1 MKKINTSPIS
11 GTLELLPS
19 DQAIFN
25 QIKTK
30 IIKAYHLHG
39 FQNIE
44 TPSIDRNEILFAK
57 AGGDT
62 EKQIYRVIKTTESA
76 EDSTESLKYD
86 HTVPLARYV
95 AEHESDL
102 NFPFKVMQ
110 IGKNFR
116 GERPQKGRY
125 REFYQC
131 DIDIIGRNNLPVS
144 YDAEIINTLSDALSS
159 FISVPLH
166 VRISNRKILSGLI
179 SMLGLVKKSAEIY
192 SLIDHSEKV
201 PAEKTKAGFK
211 ETLQDEKLADI
222 FLKFIDC
229 IDSSEEDAIITALEK
244 ILNIAEDYV
253 SANGKKSPEF
263 VKAVELYHAGVSE
276 LVAVCNLLSRLNIGR
291 SVYATADMRI
301 VRGLDYYT
309 GTVFETVLDDY
320 KGIGSICSGGR
331 YENLTSYYSDQKF
344 PGVGGSIG
352 LTRMFVTLKENGLLK
367 VDSADTLLVDYAIVP
382 IPNSDR
388 QDELRFFAEDVAA
401 TLRKDGKSV
410 DVILTEKKLRDQL
423 SYATKIASHV
433 IVVGEDE
440 LESRTVKAKDFNT
453 GKQMEIKLKI
463 GTK

>member
-11 GTLELLPS
+11 GMLELLPP

-25 QIKTK
+25 QIKSK
-30 IIKAYHLHG
+30 IAEAYRLHG

-86 HTVPLARYV
+86 HTVTLARFV

-131 DIDIIGRNNLPVS
+131 DIDIIGRNNLPIH
-144 YDAEIINTLSDALSS
+144 YDAEIINALSDALTS

-179 SMLGLVKKSAEIY
+179 SMLDLEKSSAEIY

-201 PAEKTKAGFK
+201 PAEKTKTGFK
-211 ETLQDEKLADI
+211 EVLKDEKLVSI

-229 IDSSEEDAIITALEK
+229 LDSADEDAIITALEK
-244 ILNIAEDYV
+244 ILKMAEDYL
-253 SANGKKSPEF
+253 SSSSKKSSASKE
-263 VKAVELYHAGVSE
+263 ATELYRTGISE
-276 LVAVCNLLSRLNIGR
+276 LVTVCNLLNHFNIGR
-291 SVYATADMRI
+291 NVYVTADMRI

-309 GTVFETVLDDY
+309 GTVFETVIDGY
-320 KGIGSICSGGR
+320 EGIGSVCSGGR

-352 LTRMFVTLKENGLLK
+352 LTRMFATLKENGLIK
-367 VDSADTLLVDYAIVP
+367 EKSPLVDYAIVP
-382 IPNSDR
+382 FFTSER
-388 QDELRFFAEDVAA
+388 QAELRFFAEEVAA

-410 DVILTEKKLRDQL
+410 DVILAEKKLRDQL
-423 SYATKIASHV
+423 SYASKIAKNV
-433 IVVGEDE
+433 IVIGENE
-440 LESRTVKAKDFNT
+440 LESRKVKAKDFAT
-453 GKQMEIKLKI
+453 GKESELKLDF
-463 GTK
+463 

>member
-11 GTLELLPS
+11 GMLELLPP

-25 QIKTK
+25 QIKSK
-30 IIKAYHLHG
+30 IAEAYRLHG

-86 HTVPLARYV
+86 HTVTLARFV
-95 AEHESDL
+95 VEHESDL

-131 DIDIIGRNNLPVS
+131 DIDIIGRNNLS
-144 YDAEIINTLSDALSS
+144 IHYDAEIINALSDALTS

-179 SMLGLVKKSAEIY
+179 SLLDLEKSSAEIY

-201 PAEKTKAGFK
+201 PAEKTKTGFK
-211 ETLQDEKLADI
+211 EVLKDEKLVSI

-229 IDSSEEDAIITALEK
+229 LDSADEDAIITALEK
-244 ILNIAEDYV
+244 ILKMAEEYL
-253 SANGKKSPEF
+253 SSSSKKSSASKE
-263 VKAVELYHAGVSE
+263 ATELYRTGISE
-276 LVAVCNLLSRLNIGR
+276 LVTVCNLLNHFNIGR
-291 SVYATADMRI
+291 NVYVTADMRI

-309 GTVFETVLDDY
+309 GTVFETVIDGY
-320 KGIGSICSGGR
+320 EGIGSVCSGGR

-352 LTRMFVTLKENGLLK
+352 LTRMFATLKENGLIK
-367 VDSADTLLVDYAIVP
+367 EKSPLVDYAIVP
-382 IPNSDR
+382 FFTSEH
-388 QDELRFFAEDVAA
+388 QEELRFFAEEVAA

-410 DVILTEKKLRDQL
+410 DVILAEKKLRDQL
-423 SYATKIASHV
+423 SYASKIAKNV
-433 IVVGEDE
+433 IVIGENE
-440 LESRTVKAKDFNT
+440 LESRKVKAKDFAT
-453 GKQMEIKLKI
+453 GKESELNLDF
-463 GTK
+463 